1 MVQQGDL
8 IVNLLWGHYE
18 NINQY
23 QYSYYIHYND
33 CENLMNYMT
42 YNIPNNLIEGKK
54 LKIEI
59 CKILEIRNNNNIFK
73 KLVYKRIVEYEHKE
87 NLLNLLNSLGRP
99 INI

>member
-8 IVNLLWGHYE
+8 QVNLLWGHNE
-18 NINQY
+18 QINQY

-33 CENLMNYMT
+33 SEHLLNYMT
-42 YNIPNNLIEGKK
+42 YNIPNILIEGRK

-59 CKILEIRNNNNIFK
+59 NKIMEIRNNNNIFK
-73 KLVYKRIVEYEHKE
+73 KLVYERLVEYEQKE
-87 NLLNLLNSLGRP
+87 NLLNLLNSIGRS